1 MIQITFQADGPGF
14 ALEAATSISEVT
26 MGPRTALALAAVAT
40 TLAVR
45 PVAAAPIDRS
55 IGMLSDNAAYFQTL
69 VSAVDGGGR
78 RTKSDSAAG
87 GLIGGGHSGRLYAV
101 SGAAM
106 LGVVAA
112 FILDSR
118 GANEQELLDPPAII
132 PGGDDKKG
140 GGTQHDVLDPN
151 LPGTLPGTTVTPEP
165 GTLLLLS
172 TGVSTL
178 GAAAVRR
185 RRKLR

>member
-1 MIQITFQADGPGF
+1 MIQITFPAGGPRF
-14 ALEAATSISEVT
+14 ALQGATSISEVI
-26 MGPRTALALAAVAT
+26 MRPRTALALAAVAT

-55 IGMLSDNAAYFQTL
+55 IGMLSNNAAYFQRL
-69 VSAVDGGGR
+69 VNAVDSGGR
-78 RTKSDSAAG
+78 RAKGDSAAG

-101 SGAAM
+101 GGAAM

-118 GANEQELLDPPAII
+118 GTGQDELLDPPAII
-132 PGGDDKKG
+132 PGGDEPQG
-140 GGTQHDVLDPN
+140 GGTQHDVVNPD
-151 LPGTLPGTTVTPEP
+151 LPGALPETTVTPEP

-178 GAAAVRR
+178 GAGAVRR
-185 RRKLR
+185 RRKHH

>member
-1 MIQITFQADGPGF
+1 VIQITFSVGGPAF
-14 ALEAATSISEVT
+14 ALEGATSISEAT

-40 TLAVR
+40 TLVVR
-45 PVAAAPIDRS
+45 PVAAAPIDHS
-55 IGMLSDNAAYFQTL
+55 IGMLSNNAAYFQTL
-69 VSAVDGGGR
+69 VNAVDGGGR
-78 RTKSDSAAG
+78 RAKGDSASG
-87 GLIGGGHSGRLYAV
+87 GLIGGGHAGRLYAV
-101 SGAAM
+101 GGAAM

-112 FILDSR
+112 FILDSHH
-118 GANEQELLDPPAII
+118 ANQDELLDPPVII
-132 PGGDDKKG
+132 PGGDDPQG
-140 GGTQHDVLDPN
+140 GGTQHDVVNPN

-185 RRKLR
+185 RRKLH